1 MNKLSG
7 QPAAF
12 VKLRASFLGI
22 AASATLVLT
31 AGTSFAESKG
41 SYSIF
46 PLGQRTG
53 VVKLKEEYVPYKPI
67 KALPVRPELM
77 VEFPAPEDGGAFLG
91 VGNLGK
97 GFEVPLIGAFWQP
110 RLWAYMFSRT
120 AIQSFDNPSTADR
133 ETEIANRTD
142 IYVNLQLT
150 GTEKILLGLR
160 PFDNNEP
167 SRFSKHTF
175 SGAGDGGTDNEI
187 NADIE
192 TLFFEGDL
200 GSLFPVFDE
209 RGMTPLDLGFAVG
222 RQNLF
227 FQKGMLINDTVDMI
241 GFVRNNA
248 VFPGASNLRVSAM
261 YSWNRNDNVQAGIP
275 SSDTDPDLYGVFTAL
290 DFPQS
295 TVNID
300 VLYADDKDE
309 RGSNADGYYLGLSS
323 IQRIGGISTAFRLNG
338 SLGESGGT
346 TGDGVLL
353 STEISHIV
361 PGSNDIWY
369 VNPYL
374 GLGNFTQAG
383 REAIL
388 GGPLA
393 NIGILFASPNLSTYG
408 AEISPFVNDVAGF
421 AVGYQA
427 FWDNQHRNMILEF
440 ANKIDYDGRGFNS
453 YGLGVQVQQKV
464 GQYVQ
469 LTFEGYGVKNTE
481 GRDTTVG
488 TRFEVQVVY

>member
-1 MNKLSG
+1 
-7 QPAAF
+7 
-12 VKLRASFLGI
+12 
-22 AASATLVLT
+22 
-31 AGTSFAESKG
+31 
-41 SYSIF
+41 
-46 PLGQRTG
+46 
-53 VVKLKEEYVPYKPI
+53 
-67 KALPVRPELM
+67 
-77 VEFPAPEDGGAFLG
+77 
-91 VGNLGK
+91 
-97 GFEVPLIGAFWQP
+97 
-110 RLWAYMFSRT
+110 
-120 AIQSFDNPSTADR
+120 
-133 ETEIANRTD
+133 
-142 IYVNLQLT
+142 
-150 GTEKILLGLR
+150 
-160 PFDNNEP
+160 
-167 SRFSKHTF
+167 
-175 SGAGDGGTDNEI
+175 
-187 NADIE
+187 
-192 TLFFEGDL
+192 
-200 GSLFPVFDE
+200 
-209 RGMTPLDLGFAVG
+209 MTPLDLGFAVG